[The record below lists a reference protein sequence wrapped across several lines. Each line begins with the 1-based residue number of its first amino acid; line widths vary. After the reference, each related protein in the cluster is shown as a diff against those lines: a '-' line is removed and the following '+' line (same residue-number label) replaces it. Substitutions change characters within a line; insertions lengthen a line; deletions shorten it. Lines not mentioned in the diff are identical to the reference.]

1 MRCAGRA
8 ADTRIA
14 LSCIYDISE
23 WTCIVARV
31 TQVSLVDDVDGS
43 VASGTV
49 GFGLDGKMYE
59 LDLSDKNA
67 AKLRDAVAPFVA
79 AARRAGGRARRP
91 GGATAST
98 GSTGSTGSTPRG
110 DREKTTAIRQWAREH
125 GHKISDRGRIP
136 RSVLEAYAKAS
147 D

>member
-1 MRCAGRA
+1 M
-8 ADTRIA
+8 
-14 LSCIYDISE
+14 
-23 WTCIVARV
+23 ARV

-49 GFGLDGKMYE
+49 GFGLDGKTYE

-67 AKLRDAVAPFVA
+67 EKLRDAVAPFVA
-79 AARRAGGRARRP
+79 AARRAGGRAHRP
-91 GGATAST
+91 GGATV
-98 GSTGSTGSTPRG
+98 STGSTPRG